1 MPAVYSPPL
10 RPAMSALLFR
20 RVLVATES
28 APPVEADV
36 LIENGI
42 IRGVETR
49 GFAEHEIP
57 PDTRM
62 IEGGGTKILSPAFF
76 DPHVHLREP
85 GKIAAE
91 TIQSGTE
98 AAINGGITGV
108 VAMPNT
114 TPAMDNGPMVK
125 NACDIAARTA
135 RIRLRCEM
143 RSGSLRVGVVAA
155 GPWAL
160 RVCVPSARRSAG
172 RRGGGG
178 MSMPSRRSTRRTAA
192 VTAAAL
198 AADGWSPARR
208 GCMF

>member
-1 MPAVYSPPL
+1 
-10 RPAMSALLFR
+10 MSALLFR

-135 RIRLRCEM
+135 RIPVYVCGAITKGRQGEELAAIAAM
-143 RSGSLRVGVVAA
+143 KAA
-155 GPWAL
+155 GAVMISDDGDPVENPQVL
-160 RVCVPSARRSAG
+160 RRAMEYARSAAPG
-172 RRGGGG
+172 RPRVI
-178 MSMPSRRSTRRTAA
+178 SAFPS
-192 VTAAAL
+192 
-198 AADGWSPARR
+198 
-208 GCMF
+208 